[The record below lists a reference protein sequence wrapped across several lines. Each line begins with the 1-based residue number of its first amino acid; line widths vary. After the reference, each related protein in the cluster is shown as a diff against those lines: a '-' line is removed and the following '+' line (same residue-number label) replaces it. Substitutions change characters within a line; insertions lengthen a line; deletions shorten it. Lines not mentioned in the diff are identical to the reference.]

1 MQVFVLS
8 GILSGYSGRAD
19 QGKSMQEPQGCHRPL
34 TAFVDHLTSC
44 TNFIP
49 IHSEYH
55 WLPGQNGW
63 LNCTAVGGGECGDGD
78 TRKWLPGSRL
88 FSPGKMWLPL
98 PWANALVGHLD
109 PQWFFAGVAGKGN
122 RSVQYSI
129 ALSCPPASP
138 GKSHQKQTWNTSF
151 KSMLILLSSLT
162 P

>member
-78 TRKWLPGSRL
+78 TRKWVQAVFPGE
-88 FSPGKMWLPL
+88 
-98 PWANALVGHLD
+98 N
-109 PQWFFAGVAGKGN
+109 VA
-122 RSVQYSI
+122 
-129 ALSCPPASP
+129 A
-138 GKSHQKQTWNTSF
+138 
-151 KSMLILLSSLT
+151 SSLGKCPGWALGPSVVFCRSSRQRKPLSPIFHRPLLPPSFPWKVT
-162 P
+162 SKADLEH